1 MKEFNPICCWINT
14 HWCTNILLENHVTNS
29 EKTFI
34 YGERHSIDKS
44 LFSELSTSS
53 SLRRPIG
60 RCFRKVSA
68 FSDLRFEKEI
78 YNF

>member
-1 MKEFNPICCWINT
+1 MKKFNPISCWIKT
-14 HWCTNILLENHVTNS
+14 HWCTNILFENHVTNS
-29 EKTFI
+29 EETFI

-60 RCFRKVSA
+60 RCFRKVNA